1 MPFPGIGRGLEA
13 WPNFLPRE
21 GHIRCNLSKA
31 SRILSIL
38 RMHAHDLDLNPRSPS
53 TNDGPRALVLSYG
66 FQKRAIAILKRLTLV
81 TLFFHVR
88 RAVHLKKERSRLAIL
103 RRSRQH
109 GGPARDEKFW
119 KAKSKGHESRRKLR
133 LPMKVAE
140 KRCSVA
146 ASMRA

>member
-1 MPFPGIGRGLEA
+1 MRTIWTSNR
-13 WPNFLPRE
+13 
-21 GHIRCNLSKA
+21 
-31 SRILSIL
+31 
-38 RMHAHDLDLNPRSPS
+38 RSPS
-53 TNDGPRALVLSYG
+53 TNDGTRALVLSYG

-81 TLFFHVR
+81 TLFLHVR

-109 GGPARDEKFW
+109 RGPARDEKFW

-140 KRCSVA
+140 KKAQRCCSDESLIQWSHVRCCLTVG
-146 ASMRA
+146 SRS